1 MNTEEKRKELER
13 ICGELDFPDE
23 GTRAMLEAW
32 DAVSGCPGAEQIF
45 EKWIAAYGQDIHM
58 DYKKA
63 LTEADGAAKEA
74 KIHPYT
80 ARLLLFLCLCEPLKQ
95 RYLERKIDLSI
106 WRDSC
111 KDLRWKLMECHKMY
125 GVWGSFVAW
134 WFPGFFDLTR
144 FALGRLQFELIDFPA
159 HYEAAG
165 RKKPEGMTKAI
176 NVHIPSCGKLDMEE
190 CHDSYRRAAALFAD
204 AFLDGRCA
212 FACWSWMLYSPHRT
226 FLKPDSGVIR
236 FMSEYDVYATGEDN
250 GDLWRIF
257 NREYDGRPDDLP
269 EDTSM
274 QRGYKNWLKE
284 GHSAGYGEGLFYYG
298 RPGFEPYWVF

>member
-95 RYLERKIDLSI
+95 RYL
-106 WRDSC
+106 
-111 KDLRWKLMECHKMY
+111 
-125 GVWGSFVAW
+125 
-134 WFPGFFDLTR
+134 
-144 FALGRLQFELIDFPA
+144 
-159 HYEAAG
+159 
-165 RKKPEGMTKAI
+165 
-176 NVHIPSCGKLDMEE
+176 
-190 CHDSYRRAAALFAD
+190 
-204 AFLDGRCA
+204 
-212 FACWSWMLYSPHRT
+212 
-226 FLKPDSGVIR
+226 
-236 FMSEYDVYATGEDN
+236 
-250 GDLWRIF
+250 
-257 NREYDGRPDDLP
+257 
-269 EDTSM
+269 
-274 QRGYKNWLKE
+274 
-284 GHSAGYGEGLFYYG
+284 
-298 RPGFEPYWVF
+298 